1 MRKTMW
7 ITWLLAVIFLLGTA
21 NAFAASDDIGKDQA
35 KATALEAA
43 GLDEKDLTWVSV
55 KPDKE
60 DGTPVYEV
68 EFAVEEAEYDYT
80 IDAQSGEILQWELER
95 RNAAEG
101 TPVDLEQA
109 KAIAL
114 ENAGVREDE
123 VVFSKAK
130 QKKDD
135 GRAVF
140 AIEFFVAEKA
150 AYEYKID
157 LASGTI
163 LELSYERWDA
173 EAARDFA
180 KLSPAQQTTKP
191 AAAEPEGTIG
201 VEEAKAIA
209 LKYVNLGEEEVVFSK
224 AKLERDDGRL
234 TYDIEFFV
242 AGDREYEFEIDAHT
256 GEILDYEV
264 ERWDD
269 D

>member
-109 KAIAL
+109 KARL
-114 ENAGVREDE
+114 
-123 VVFSKAK
+123 
-130 QKKDD
+130 
-135 GRAVF
+135 
-140 AIEFFVAEKA
+140 
-150 AYEYKID
+150 
-157 LASGTI
+157 
-163 LELSYERWDA
+163 
-173 EAARDFA
+173 A
-180 KLSPAQQTTKP
+180 KLIRDVNKS
-191 AAAEPEGTIG
+191 I
-201 VEEAKAIA
+201 AI
-209 LKYVNLGEEEVVFSK
+209 LSNDE
-224 AKLERDDGRL
+224 
-234 TYDIEFFV
+234 
-242 AGDREYEFEIDAHT
+242 
-256 GEILDYEV
+256 
-264 ERWDD
+264 
-269 D
+269 